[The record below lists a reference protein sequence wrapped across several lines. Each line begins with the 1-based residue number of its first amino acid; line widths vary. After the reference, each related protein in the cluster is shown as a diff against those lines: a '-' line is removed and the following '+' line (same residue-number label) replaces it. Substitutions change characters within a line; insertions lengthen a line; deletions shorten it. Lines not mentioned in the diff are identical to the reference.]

1 MSRERQEQ
9 IVDAGQYV
17 FGGTLFLGIAA
28 VTSAV
33 MLIGFVAIEGID
45 RLLHHW
51 PASPPARGRCA
62 RSWRLGSGPPS

>member
-17 FGGTLFLGIAA
+17 VGGSLFWLVSA

-33 MLIGFVAIEGID
+33 MLVGFVAVEGVN
-45 RLLHHW
+45 RLLH
-51 PASPPARGRCA
+51 R
-62 RSWRLGSGPPS
+62 